1 MSGLFILKSCLSV
14 RKVLNWDKIQWYYK
28 VDVKFRQGPAKTGS
42 GYANNGSAWFQARQC
57 C

>member
-42 GYANNGSAWFQARQC
+42 GYANNGSA
-57 C
+57 